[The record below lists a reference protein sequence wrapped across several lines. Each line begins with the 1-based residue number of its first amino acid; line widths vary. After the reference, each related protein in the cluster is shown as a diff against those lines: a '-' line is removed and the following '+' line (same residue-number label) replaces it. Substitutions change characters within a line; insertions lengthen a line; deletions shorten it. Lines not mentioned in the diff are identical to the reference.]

1 MRKIILASKSPR
13 RIRLLKQLGL
23 KFVIDPSDYHE
34 DMSLAMPPR
43 PLAKFLA
50 LEKGKAVAKK
60 HRGGIVI
67 AADTFVYLDGKIL
80 GKPKDAHDAVRH
92 LKKIG
97 GRFHTV
103 YSGIAVIDVKTGK
116 SLTESEET
124 KVKIKKLSPHEIH
137 AYVATG
143 EPLDKAGAYAIQGLG
158 GALVEEIDGDY
169 FNVIGL
175 PISKLSILLK
185 KFGVQIF

>member
-1 MRKIILASKSPR
+1 MKKIILASKSPR

-23 KFVIDPSDYHE
+23 KFVIDPSEYHE
-34 DMSLAMPPR
+34 DMTLRMPPR
-43 PLAKFLA
+43 RLAEFLA
-50 LEKGKAVAKK
+50 LEKGKAVVKK

-67 AADTFVYLDGKIL
+67 AADTFVCLDGRIL
-80 GKPKDAHDAVRH
+80 GKPADEKEASAH

-103 YSGIAVIDVKTGK
+103 YSGIAVIDVKTGRH
-116 SLTESEET
+116 LTASEET
-124 KVKIKKLSPHEIH
+124 KVKIKKLSPREIR

-175 PISKLSILLK
+175 PISKLSIVLK

>member
-1 MRKIILASKSPR
+1 MKKIILASKSPR
-13 RIRLLKQLGL
+13 RIKLLRQLGL

-34 DMSLAMPPR
+34 DMSLPMPPR
-43 PLAKFLA
+43 SLAKYLA
-50 LEKGKAVAKK
+50 LEKGRAVVRK

-67 AADTFVYLDGKIL
+67 AADTFVYLNGRIL
-80 GKPKDAHDAVRH
+80 GKPVNENEAVHH
-92 LKKIG
+92 LKSIS

-103 YSGIAVIDVKTGK
+103 YSGIAVIDVKTGRH
-116 SLTESEET
+116 LTESEET

-158 GALVEEIDGDY
+158 GALVEEIEGDY